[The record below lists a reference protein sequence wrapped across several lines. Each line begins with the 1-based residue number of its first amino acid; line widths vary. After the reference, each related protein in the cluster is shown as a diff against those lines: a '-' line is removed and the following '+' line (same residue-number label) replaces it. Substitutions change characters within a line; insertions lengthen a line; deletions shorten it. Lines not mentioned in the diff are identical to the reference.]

1 MELFAF
7 LKNPIYLALLK
18 IVLVILLAIAIYYL
32 LKFLLIKQ
40 LRKFSRKTRTQLD
53 DLIFEFFEKFLFRII
68 FITALYFVGEF
79 LSVFSGEKF
88 FFYFSQVLYAVV
100 VIVITTLVVRII
112 NLIITYYLNR
122 ISRRTGTEIE
132 KDFGLLLQRVVQIVA
147 YTIATITVLTHFNV
161 DVKGLVATLGVGSL
175 AIALAAQDTLSNM
188 IAGFVIM
195 VDRPFRVG
203 DRIKTPNNVVGEVY
217 EIGLRSMKLLDFE
230 KNLHIIPNADII
242 KSEVINYSYPN
253 PKVRVK
259 VDVGVA
265 YGSDL
270 EEVKRIM
277 IEVCQKH
284 PKVLDDP
291 PPNAYFVNFGD
302 SSLDLTCISFVE
314 HYKDAWT
321 TADEIRMAIYKAF
334 DEHNIEIPFPQHV
347 VYLHRNSE

>member
-1 MELFAF
+1 M
-7 LKNPIYLALLK
+7 
-18 IVLVILLAIAIYYL
+18 
-32 LKFLLIKQ
+32 
-40 LRKFSRKTRTQLD
+40 
-53 DLIFEFFEKFLFRII
+53 
-68 FITALYFVGEF
+68 
-79 LSVFSGEKF
+79 
-88 FFYFSQVLYAVV
+88 

-265 YGSDL
+265 YGSNL

>member
-1 MELFAF
+1 MDLSRITQ
-7 LKNPIYLALLK
+7 NPVHLALLK
-18 IVLVILLAIAIYYL
+18 ILLTVLLSIGVYYL
-32 LKFLLIKQ
+32 LKLLVIRYI
-40 LRKFSRKTRTQLD
+40 RKATEKTRTKLD
-53 DLIFEFFEKFLFRII
+53 DLLIEFLEKFLFRITL
-68 FITALYFVGEF
+68 ITALYFIGQY
-79 LSVFSGEKF
+79 LSVFSGERV
-88 FFYFSQVLYAVV
+88 FFYFSQILYAIV
-100 VIVITTLVVRII
+100 VIVVTTLAVRLI
-112 NLIITYYLNR
+112 NFVIVYYLTQ
-122 ISRRTGTEIE
+122 ISRRTGTEVE
-132 KDFGLLLQRVVQIVA
+132 KDFGLLIQRVIQIVA
-147 YTIATITVLTHFNV
+147 YSIAAITILTHFNV

-203 DRIKTPNNVVGEVY
+203 DRIKTPNNVVGEVF

-270 EEVKRIM
+270 EKVKQIM
-277 IEVCQKH
+277 IDVCKQH
-284 PKVLDDP
+284 PKVLKDP
-291 PPNAYFVNFGD
+291 EPNAYFVNFGD
-302 SSLDLTCISFVE
+302 SSLDLTCISFVN

-321 TADEIRMAIYKAF
+321 TADEIRMAIYQAF
-334 DEHNIEIPFPQHV
+334 DKHGIEIPFPQHV
-347 VYLHRNSE
+347 VYLHRESE